1 MGKDK
6 TAISVCISEQLSRN
20 KTAVS
25 GCAQSAIKLQVMS
38 PVAPSGD
45 ELVRRSHS
53 DQRLQNVAAAAV
65 LNAMKQLVVG
75 VFDQLGGRGIVCQW
89 RNDGVAAAS
98 SDGGPTGGR
107 EPPTVLEFLAINFS
121 SPDLRK

>member
-25 GCAQSAIKLQVMS
+25 GCAQSASKLQVMS

-53 DQRLQNVAAAAV
+53 DQRLQNVAAAAAA

-75 VFDQLGGRGIVCQW
+75 VFDQLGGRRIVCQW

-98 SDGGPTGGR
+98 SDGG
-107 EPPTVLEFLAINFS
+107 AHWW
-121 SPDLRK
+121 